1 MASTKQKRIQNA
13 LRRHIERS
21 MQVVGRQRP
30 ASALADSLRNVN
42 RTTTRV
48 LDEAGVPDQFQGVA
62 EDWDLDEHEGRFDDF

>member
-13 LRRHIERS
+13 LRRHIERGV
-21 MQVVGRQRP
+21 QAVGRKRP

-48 LDEAGVPDQFQGVA
+48 LDEAGVPDCFQGVA
-62 EDWDLDEHEGRFDDF
+62 EDWDMDEDEARFWK